1 MSKDKRTPLEETFD
15 LPPIDDIVNEQ
26 NSLDDVDSDYEDDD
40 YQDDTIYDEID
51 NAPVMTEEELARS
64 IQHYNQAIQEVR
76 QVGLPVSVT
85 KDMTEYSKNMT
96 EIHTAAMEHFNDLMA
111 SIMSM
116 EAGVGSKYLA
126 GAVKLLDI
134 AKDAQNTSIDRVM
147 RLQKLQMERE
157 KHDKEM
163 EDMVKKP
170 KSIGNGGDIIETNEF
185 GEEEVVDANYVVEED
200 RNTILRKRRERL
212 LKQQQQ
218 EDVDDYNNE

>member
-26 NSLDDVDSDYEDDD
+26 NSLVDDTDSEYEDD
-40 YQDDTIYDEID
+40 YQDDDDTIYDEID

-64 IQHYNQAIQEVR
+64 IQHYNQAIKEVR

-85 KDMTEYSKNMT
+85 KDMTEYSKNMS

-185 GEEEVVDANYVVEED
+185 GEEEVDDANYVVEED

-212 LKQQQQ
+212 LKQQQ
-218 EDVDDYNNE
+218 VDDSNNE